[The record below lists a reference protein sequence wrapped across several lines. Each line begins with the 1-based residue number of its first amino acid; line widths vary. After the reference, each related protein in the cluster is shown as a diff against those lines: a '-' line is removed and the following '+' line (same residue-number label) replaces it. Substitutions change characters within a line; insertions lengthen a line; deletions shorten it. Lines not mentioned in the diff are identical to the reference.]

1 MTSPQTSTALNQAKQ
16 RSLVTRLERI
26 LAAALAA
33 ALAIALLLT
42 SAQEAV
48 MQRAAVI
55 DGSQAWLN
63 TLAVQAASPLVFD
76 DEKAAGEIL
85 RAASIYPGLQSVYIL
100 RVNGSIIASHL
111 ASANMGLSNA
121 ELQLQRESRLF
132 ENSLILA
139 APVMLSDARVGTLVA
154 KVDLARMWQ
163 SILHFALAL
172 VLTLGLSGA
181 AALLLARRFLR
192 RALTPITGLK
202 QVMEEVSQRE
212 KFTVRAQVV
221 ANDEVGALSTVFNRM
236 LDQIV
241 KRDSQLEDSNSRL
254 LALKDAAEQASTLKS
269 AFLAMMSHELRTPL
283 AGILGMLKLGLRGQM
298 EPLARERVDLAS
310 KNAQA
315 LLQIVND
322 LLDVSK
328 IEAGKL
334 KLETVDFALRPLLDD
349 AMQLLNERAVKKS
362 IRLELHLDPQIPDYL
377 QGDPTRLRQ
386 VLLNLVG
393 NAIKFTER
401 GGVTVAASLSSP
413 ERCDAT
419 GPGPAQ
425 VSIYFAVQDSGLGIS
440 EEAQGRLFQKF
451 EQADMSTTRNF
462 GGTGLGLSIC
472 KQLVELMGG
481 RIGLQSSL
489 GAGSTFYFEVP
500 FALGQEPQQVA
511 EQDLVPHAHALHVL
525 VAEDAQTNQLII
537 KALLNDMGHT
547 LTLVNNGEQA
557 LQALTQEAFDLILM
571 DGRMPVMDG
580 LEATGHIR
588 AGRWREL
595 VFPEPQIPIIAL
607 TANAS
612 EQDRARFLSSGMAG
626 FLSKPIDER
635 ALHQVLA
642 DVIEARRIQGRPLK
656 PRNAPPEL
664 PRDQPND
671 QSEQGPHIPASP
683 LAPSSLAT
691 PVSKQEIRAQRVR
704 ELKGQMLSAFKEQ
717 WPLRLQEIEAAITQ
731 ADWPA
736 AATTVHGIKGCL
748 AFIEPQ
754 GRSYDLSDELERF
767 ADLRQGEQF
776 AAGLEQLKLAL
787 DQTLS
792 QPSS

>member
-1 MTSPQTSTALNQAKQ
+1 VTTFKRSTALNQPKR
-16 RSLVTRLERI
+16 RSLVTQLEHI

-33 ALAIALLLT
+33 ALAIALLLI

-85 RAASIYPGLQSVYIL
+85 RAASIYPGLQSVYVL
-100 RVNGSIIASHL
+100 RVNGSVIASHL
-111 ASANMGLSNA
+111 AAGQSGLSSA
-121 ELQLQRESRLF
+121 ELQLQRESSLF
-132 ENSLILA
+132 ENSLLLA

-181 AALLLARRFLR
+181 AALLLARRFLY
-192 RALTPITGLK
+192 RALEPITGLK
-202 QVMEEVSQRE
+202 QVMDEVSQRD

-241 KRDSQLEDSNSRL
+241 KRDSQLEESNTRL

-269 AFLAMMSHELRTPL
+269 AFLAMMSHELRTPM

-298 EPLARERVDLAS
+298 EPLARERVELAS

-349 AMQLLNERAVKKS
+349 AMQLLTERAGQKS
-362 IRLELHLDPQIPDYL
+362 IQLELHLDPQLPEYL

-401 GGVTVAASLSSP
+401 GSVTVAASLSAAQVKS
-413 ERCDAT
+413 E
-419 GPGPAQ
+419 Q

-451 EQADMSTTRNF
+451 EQADMSTTRKF

-481 RIGLQSSL
+481 HIGMHSTL
-489 GAGSTFYFEVP
+489 GMGSTFYFEVP
-500 FALGQEPQQVA
+500 FAIGQQPQLEAEP
-511 EQDLVPHAHALHVL
+511 DLPEHEHTLHVL

-537 KALLNDMGHT
+537 KALLSDMGHT
-547 LTLVNNGEQA
+547 ITLVKNGEQA
-557 LQALTQEAFDLILM
+557 LRALAKEQFDLVLM

-588 AGRWREL
+588 IGHWREL
-595 VFPEPQIPIIAL
+595 VFPQPDIPIIAL

-612 EQDRARFLSSGMAG
+612 PQDRARFLSGGMGG

-635 ALHQVLA
+635 ALHQVLCQ
-642 DVIEARRIQGRPLK
+642 VIEEQRSQGLPHR
-656 PRNAPPEL
+656 PRNDLQSLAKQPE
-664 PRDQPND
+664 
-671 QSEQGPHIPASP
+671 P
-683 LAPSSLAT
+683 LAAPGAMADLAMVST
-691 PVSKQEIRAQRVR
+691 PETSTATSTVPVSKQEIRAQRVR

-717 WPLRLQEIEAAITQ
+717 LPLRLQEIDAAIAS

-748 AFIEPQ
+748 AFIEPN
-754 GRSYDLSDELERF
+754 GISYDLSDELERY
-767 ADLRQGEQF
+767 ADLHQGEQF
-776 AAGLEQLKLAL
+776 VRRLELLKLEL
-787 DQTLS
+787 DQTLR
-792 QPSS
+792 QQAN